1 MALRYERMALLA
13 GVESSYGVD
22 VTPTAAVQL
31 KDVTFD
37 IMEGDE
43 VEVDVLRTGM
53 SSKITAFFGRHCS
66 LKGKILL
73 GSSGT
78 AGTAP
83 AWDWL
88 AQATGHA
95 ATVTEDTKVEY
106 TPIDTGFKSASTYFN
121 IEGNRTRALGM
132 RGNIIWRWTV
142 GGFPEAE
149 FDLLGLFDADAS
161 VSFPSVDYS
170 GWKVPPLFGK
180 AQAPVFQIASNDEV
194 LQSLE
199 INAGISKEYVN
210 RINREDI
217 EIGDR
222 KPTMTAVIQEPAFST
237 RNYFSAVGIPGT
249 YKTMAMTHGT
259 VGGAKILAAAT
270 NWQLGKPSRQK
281 LGNNVGL
288 SLPGRLI
295 PASGVADYKITV
307 M

>member
-1 MALRYERMALLA
+1 MAIRNERMALLA

-22 VTPTAAVQL
+22 VTPTAAAQL
-31 KDVTFD
+31 RDVTFD
-37 IMEGDE
+37 AMEGDE
-43 VEVDVLRTGM
+43 VELGVIRPGM
-53 SSKITAFFGRHCS
+53 GAQIAAFFGRHCS

-88 AQATGHA
+88 AQCTGHA
-95 ATVTEDTKVEY
+95 VTTTADTKVEY
-106 TPIDTGFKSASTYFN
+106 TPVDTGFKSASLYFN
-121 IEGNRTRALGM
+121 LEGNRTRLLGV
-132 RGNIIWRWTV
+132 RGGIVWRWTV

-149 FDLLGLFDADAS
+149 FDLMGLFDADAN
-161 VSFPSVDYS
+161 VAYPTVDYS
-170 GWKVPPLFGK
+170 AWKVPPLFGK
-180 AQAPVFQIASNDEV
+180 AQAPVFQIGGNDEV

-199 INAGISKEYVN
+199 INSGITKDYVN

-222 KPTMTAVIQEPAFST
+222 KATMTAVIEEPPFST
-237 RNYFSAVGIPGT
+237 RNYFSSVGIPGT

-281 LGNNVGL
+281 LGNNAGL
-288 SLPGRLI
+288 SLTGRLI

-307 M
+307 Q